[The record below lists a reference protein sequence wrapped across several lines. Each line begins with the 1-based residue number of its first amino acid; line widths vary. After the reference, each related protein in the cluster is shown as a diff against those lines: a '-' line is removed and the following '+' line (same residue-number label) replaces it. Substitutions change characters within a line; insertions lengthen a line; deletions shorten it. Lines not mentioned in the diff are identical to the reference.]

1 MDGFIVG
8 IFGTS
13 PSSKS
18 AFLDSIAKKS
28 EVEGL
33 VVYHKTEGGKRF
45 SFLDDSTFPDKIQGY
60 ARIASLSDYAFYV
73 FPAGSKLTPP
83 DGELAVLVD
92 SQNLQGSIITVDA
105 PGFSPELVQS
115 SFKGLSLSKFSVE
128 ERNSHSS
135 IMDLSKIKQCA
146 ASPKS
151 GTLVY
156 IDRAFSVK
164 GVGLVVL
171 GFILSGTVSIHD
183 KLRPIPGAPGKLAEV
198 KGIQISDEDHES
210 AGRGVR
216 VGLSLKGVELKDL
229 AKTSWLDDGSF
240 SITNRVA
247 FDFTQS
253 PYYKQVVAERDMHL
267 ECAGELLVAKISR
280 GESGKQLVATLAS
293 EVPVWSGMRVSVID
307 LNGKLLR
314 LAGGGTFL

>member
-1 MDGFIVG
+1 MDGFVVG

-13 PSSKS
+13 PSSKA
-18 AFLDSIAKKS
+18 AFMNSIAKKS
-28 EVEGL
+28 EAEGL
-33 VVYHKTEGGKRF
+33 TVYHKTEGGKRF
-45 SFLDDSTFPDKIQGY
+45 SFLDDSTFPDRIQGY
-60 ARIASLSDYAFYV
+60 ARIASLSDYAYYI

-92 SQNLQGSIITVDA
+92 SQSLEGSIITVDA
-105 PGFSPELVQS
+105 PGFSPEIVQS
-115 SFKGLSLSKFSVE
+115 SFRGLSLSKFPVE
-128 ERNSHSS
+128 ERNSQSS
-135 IMDLSKIKQCA
+135 IMDLSKIKPSG

-156 IDRAFSVK
+156 VDRAFNVK

-183 KLRPIPGAPGKLAEV
+183 KLRPIPGAPGKFAEV

-229 AKTSWLDDGSF
+229 AKTPWLDDGSF
-240 SITNRVA
+240 AITNKLSFEYR
-247 FDFTQS
+247 QS
-253 PYYKQVVAERDMHL
+253 PYYKQ
-267 ECAGELLVAKISR
+267 
-280 GESGKQLVATLAS
+280 
-293 EVPVWSGMRVSVID
+293 SVIYRD
-307 LNGKLLR
+307 LHLQC
-314 LAGGGTFL
+314 